1 MKGLHVLFT
10 WAIGGGLIASSLL
23 NLELVERLES
33 LEAQVSTD
41 AGSLPIFEPIL
52 LPERSPTLIKL
63 GLSGEQSDRIRRSS
77 MT

>member
-1 MKGLHVLFT
+1 MKGLHLLCT

-23 NLELVERLES
+23 NLHLVERLES
-33 LEAQVSTD
+33 LEAQAFPD
-41 AGSLPIFEPIL
+41 AGSLSALEPIL
-52 LPERSPTLIKL
+52 LPERSPTLMKL

>member
-1 MKGLHVLFT
+1 MKGLHCLCT

-23 NLELVERLES
+23 NLHLVERLES
-33 LEAQVSTD
+33 LEAQISPD
-41 AGSLPIFEPIL
+41 AGSTPTLEPIL
-52 LPERSPTLIKL
+52 LPGRSPTLMRL

>member
-1 MKGLHVLFT
+1 MKGLHILFT

-23 NLELVERLES
+23 NLQLVERLES
-33 LEAQVSTD
+33 LEAQVSPEV
-41 AGSLPIFEPIL
+41 GSTPALEPIL